1 MLLFEVVGIFKTNHR
16 VAIIQFLQIRLV
28 KFIEFLFV
36 LQIVHMAIEE
46 TTEQMLIGD
55 NRFSNI
61 LQLYFVELNYS
72 RNIKFIKTDQKK
84 KDYPY

>member
-1 MLLFEVVGIFKTNHR
+1 
-16 VAIIQFLQIRLV
+16 
-28 KFIEFLFV
+28 
-36 LQIVHMAIEE
+36 MAIEE
-46 TTEQMLIGD
+46 TTEQMLIDD